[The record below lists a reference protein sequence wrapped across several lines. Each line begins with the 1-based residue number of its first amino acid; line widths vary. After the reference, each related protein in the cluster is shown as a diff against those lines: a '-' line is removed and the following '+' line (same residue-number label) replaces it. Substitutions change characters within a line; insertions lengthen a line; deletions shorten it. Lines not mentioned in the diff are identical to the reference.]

1 MNKTTCDVIDLTGID
16 EDTFS
21 RMLTLFVVQRL
32 SECSQ
37 DQFDDYYA
45 RGRSEGM
52 SDREA
57 TENGLVMAIFNE
69 MVIQSVT
76 EVAQQLVKDA
86 GDV

>member
-69 MVIQSVT
+69 MVIQ
-76 EVAQQLVKDA
+76 VAQQLVKDA